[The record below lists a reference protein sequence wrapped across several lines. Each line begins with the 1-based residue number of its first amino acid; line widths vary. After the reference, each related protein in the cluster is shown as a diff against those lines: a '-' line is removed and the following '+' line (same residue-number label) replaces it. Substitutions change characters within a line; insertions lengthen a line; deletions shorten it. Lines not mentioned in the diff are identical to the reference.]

1 MIDDCPGVVE
11 LLRKYG
17 CCSWTKPGGCLEG
30 EKHLESI
37 GDYYNNSFEK
47 KWPYAT
53 KRAEVS
59 SAHLSLKVVT
69 R

>member
-1 MIDDCPGVVE
+1 MIDCAGVVE
-11 LLRKYG
+11 EIWFWQLDQAR
-17 CCSWTKPGGCLEG
+17 GGLER
-30 EKHLESI
+30 EKHLKSL
-37 GDYYNNSFEK
+37 GDYYDNSFEKK